1 MVTGKR
7 SASRAAEP
15 EQLVLFKKRGGKRRG
30 AGRPPMGPSS
40 VAATWTP
47 RQGWACPAAT
57 RAIRSSRTSL
67 GAARSSRMRSAARA
81 IKGLVAVTAGAN
93 GTANALVLN
102 AGVFSQGA
110 EMRIGQRTFDDGQGR
125 QYYLLNISL

>member
-1 MVTGKR
+1 VDT
-7 SASRAAEP
+7 AAGLGLP
-15 EQLVLFKKRGGKRRG
+15 
-30 AGRPPMGPSS
+30 GRDQSDS
-40 VAATWTP
+40 FIAHV
-47 RQGWACPAAT
+47 
-57 RAIRSSRTSL
+57 
-67 GAARSSRMRSAARA
+67 ARSGA
-81 IKGLVAVTAGAN
+81 IFAHAIGGPGDQGLVAVTAGANGTN